1 MPLLI
6 IFFNNVLE
14 RSKTPLNFREIPES
28 EMKKRAQVF
37 SSHLMQRRSVRDF
50 SDRLIPEGVLE
61 ACLGSAVTAP
71 NGANLQPWHFSVIR
85 DPKIKK
91 AIREAAEEEE
101 KQFYNSRAPKEWL
114 DSLAPI
120 GTNAKKP
127 FLENAPA
134 LVAIFQKS
142 EITSPDGTLSRTYYS
157 KESVGIATGFLISSL
172 HHAGLATLTHTPSP
186 MKFLNEILARPISEK
201 PFLLLVVGFPA
212 PDCHVP
218 DISRLPTEKMV
229 EFH

>member
-1 MPLLI
+1 
-6 IFFNNVLE
+6 
-14 RSKTPLNFREIPES
+14 
-28 EMKKRAQVF
+28 MKKRAQVF

-71 NGANLQPWHFSVIR
+71 NGANLQPWHFSVIQ

-157 KESVGIATGFLISSL
+157 KESVGIATSFLISSL

>member
-1 MPLLI
+1 
-6 IFFNNVLE
+6 
-14 RSKTPLNFREIPES
+14 
-28 EMKKRAQVF
+28 MKKRAQVF

-71 NGANLQPWHFSVIR
+71 NGANLQPWHFSVIQ

-142 EITSPDGTLSRTYYS
+142 EITSPDGTLSRTYYF

>member
-1 MPLLI
+1 
-6 IFFNNVLE
+6 
-14 RSKTPLNFREIPES
+14 
-28 EMKKRAQVF
+28 
-37 SSHLMQRRSVRDF
+37 MQRRSVRDF

>member
-1 MPLLI
+1 
-6 IFFNNVLE
+6 
-14 RSKTPLNFREIPES
+14 
-28 EMKKRAQVF
+28 
-37 SSHLMQRRSVRDF
+37 MQRRSVRDF

-71 NGANLQPWHFSVIR
+71 NGANLQTWHFSVIR

-91 AIREAAEEEE
+91 TIREAAEEEK
-101 KQFYNSRAPKEWL
+101 KQFHDSRAPKEWL
-114 DSLAPI
+114 DSLAPN

-134 LVAIFQKS
+134 LVAIFQKFK
-142 EITSPDGTLSRTYYS
+142 ITSPDGTLSQTYYS
-157 KESVGIATGFLISSL
+157 KESVGITTGFLISSL

-186 MKFLNEILARPISEK
+186 MKFLNEILARPLSEK
-201 PFLLLVVGFPA
+201 PFLLLVVGFPT

-218 DISRLPTEKMV
+218 DIPHLPTEKMV
-229 EFH
+229 EFHWLKN

>member
-1 MPLLI
+1 
-6 IFFNNVLE
+6 
-14 RSKTPLNFREIPES
+14 
-28 EMKKRAQVF
+28 MKKRAQVF

>member
-1 MPLLI
+1 M
-6 IFFNNVLE
+6 
-14 RSKTPLNFREIPES
+14 
-28 EMKKRAQVF
+28 
-37 SSHLMQRRSVRDF
+37 RDF

>member
-1 MPLLI
+1 
-6 IFFNNVLE
+6 
-14 RSKTPLNFREIPES
+14 
-28 EMKKRAQVF
+28 MKKRAQVF

-142 EITSPDGTLSRTYYS
+142 EITSPDGTLSRTYYF